1 VTPVSIGRVLE
12 PGAVVGDYEVSR
24 PLDGASYLAS
34 QNGRTVALQTAGQ
47 PSFRRAGGG
56 LDHPAIVTVY
66 DVFSYRGESYVARE
80 HVPGRSLRGWIGRT
94 SAAQAT
100 GALEATLSALA
111 HAHAQ
116 GVVHGDVKPEN
127 LLVTETGELKLSGFT
142 GQGDAA
148 SDVQAV
154 RGLAR
159 ELLVTPPAEIA
170 AWLERLPPDARRARD
185 GLKEAAER
193 AFGPGWR
200 EPLLERDP
208 TGEFLTYEFK
218 APSRP
223 PTSESAEL
231 RALDAV
237 LPPAETEHLE
247 RPAARTAVQPR
258 VEPPPSQTSYSVYA
272 RGSRAP
278 AIAVVVAVV
287 VVVILVLLLT

>member
-1 VTPVSIGRVLE
+1 MLE
-12 PGAVVGDYEVSR
+12 PGAVVGDYEVIR

-34 QNGRTVALQTAGQ
+34 QDGRTVALQTGAQ

-56 LDHPAIVTVY
+56 LDHPAIAAVY
-66 DVFSYRGESYVARE
+66 DVFEYRGESYVARE
-80 HVPGRSLRGWIGRT
+80 YVPGGSLRGWAGRA
-94 SAAQAT
+94 SPAQAA
-100 GALEATLSALA
+100 GALEATLAALA
-111 HAHAQ
+111 HAHAH
-116 GVVHGDVKPEN
+116 GVVHGDVKAEN
-127 LLVTETGELKLSGFT
+127 LLVTEAGELKLTGFT
-142 GQGDAA
+142 GQGDEA

-159 ELLVTPPAEIA
+159 ELRVTPPAEIA
-170 AWLERLPPDARRARD
+170 AWLERLPPEARRARD
-185 GLKEAAER
+185 GLTQAAER

-208 TGEFLTYEFK
+208 TGEFLTYQLK

-237 LPPAETEHLE
+237 VPPAETEHLE
-247 RPAARTAVQPR
+247 VPEPRTAVQPR
-258 VEPPPSQTSYSVYA
+258 VEPPPPAPEETSYSVYA

-278 AIAVVVAVV
+278 AIAVVAVVV